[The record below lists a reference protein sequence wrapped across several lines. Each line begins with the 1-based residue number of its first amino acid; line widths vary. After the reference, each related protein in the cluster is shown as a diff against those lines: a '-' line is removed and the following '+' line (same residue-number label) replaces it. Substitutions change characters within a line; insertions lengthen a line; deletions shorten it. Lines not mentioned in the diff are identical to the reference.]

1 MKRVNNVGRAVGFFR
16 TTALAVICVLTLAG
30 CAGKEP
36 TVITKTEYKD
46 VFVPIRCI
54 NKMPN
59 KPKYDYENMQSAK
72 ELMRYYKTCEELLK
86 GCASQDNEKSKEIS
100 NERAGN

>member
-1 MKRVNNVGRAVGFFR
+1 MKRVNNVERAVRFFR

-30 CAGKEP
+30 CASKDP
-36 TVITKTEYKD
+36 QVIIKTEYKD
-46 VFVPIRCI
+46 VLVPIRCI

-86 GCASQDNEKSKEIS
+86 GCV
-100 NERAGN
+100 NERTSD

>member
-1 MKRVNNVGRAVGFFR
+1 MKRVNNVERAVRFFR

-30 CAGKEP
+30 CASKDP
-36 TVITKTEYKD
+36 QVIIKTEYKD

-54 NKMPN
+54 NKMPV

-72 ELMRYYKTCEELLK
+72 ELMQYYKTCEELLK
-86 GCASQDNEKSKEIS
+86 GCAD
-100 NERAGN
+100 ERD